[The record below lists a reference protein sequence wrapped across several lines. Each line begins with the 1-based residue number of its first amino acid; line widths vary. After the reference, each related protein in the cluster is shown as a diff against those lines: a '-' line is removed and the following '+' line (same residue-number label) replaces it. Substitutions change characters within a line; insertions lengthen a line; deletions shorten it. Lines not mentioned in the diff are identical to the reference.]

1 MTQTRQEYESGME
14 MGDPVRVTPD
24 GRSGTG
30 RLRVLIADNHA
41 PTRNGVRIALEQENF
56 VVCAECPDAE
66 SAIAAA
72 KRHHP
77 HVCLLEVRMPG
88 NGISAAR
95 HIRAEAS
102 PSSVLI
108 MLTVSNETADLRE
121 AIEAGATG
129 YLLKDLDPRRL
140 PLIIRRV
147 VDGEMALPRSLTG
160 GLVNDLLERN
170 LGRRRL
176 VADGAVNLTQREVE
190 VLELVR
196 DGRSTAEIARLLQ
209 IAPATV
215 RSHVS
220 RTMRKLK
227 AHDRSN
233 AAQMLVA
240 ASGRMHDE

>member
-1 MTQTRQEYESGME
+1 ME
-14 MGDPVRVTPD
+14 DPGRVTPD

-30 RLRVLIADNHA
+30 TLRVLIADDHA
-41 PTRNGVRIALEQENF
+41 PTRNGVRIALEQEDF
-56 VVCAECPDAE
+56 VVCAECADAE

-77 HVCLLEVRMPG
+77 HVCLLEIRMPG

-95 HIRAEAS
+95 RIREEAS

-108 MLTVSNETADLRE
+108 MLTVSNEAADLRE
-121 AIEAGATG
+121 AIEAGAAG

-147 VDGEMALPRSLTG
+147 VDGEMALPRSLTD
-160 GLVNDLLERN
+160 GLVNELLERN
-170 LGRRRL
+170 LARQRL

-196 DGRSTAEIARLLQ
+196 DGRSTAEIARLLG

-220 RTMRKLK
+220 RTNHKLR

-233 AAQMLVA
+233 AAEMLDA
-240 ASGRMHDE
+240 ASSHMHDE